1 MGRVV
6 NQESLNDPT
15 LYVWNPRFDILRLRW
30 SRHVPQCWRSGWKH
44 RPVGRWRVVGPFF
57 GSEWHH
63 QLQHTVRLKDRYGEV
78 QDPRAHVTAFDRKK

>member
-1 MGRVV
+1 ML
-6 NQESLNDPT
+6 EE
-15 LYVWNPRFDILRLRW
+15 RLEA
-30 SRHVPQCWRSGWKH
+30 QAGG
-44 RPVGRWRVVGPFF
+44 PVGRWRVVGPFF